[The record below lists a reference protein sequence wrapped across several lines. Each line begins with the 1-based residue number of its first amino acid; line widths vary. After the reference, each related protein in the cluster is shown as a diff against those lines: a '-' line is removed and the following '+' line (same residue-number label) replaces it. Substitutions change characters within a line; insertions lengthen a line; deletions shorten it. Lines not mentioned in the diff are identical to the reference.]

1 MAQSDDTMCPICKE
15 VFLNP
20 MICEDGFSYEK
31 SYIEKWLVK
40 HKLSPMIGIKLE
52 NTTLRENYALRAYT
66 SIYKG
71 LTYRLT
77 NRKLKINGPNKEQ
90 SLMPKIKKKFDT
102 VIEHYYK
109 STLELEECSK
119 KIAEI
124 YEEAPKNFE
133 VIMNYA
139 NILRYSTKFDIALGL
154 LKTLKD
160 IRPGTF
166 VHKYMKIRILAES
179 GNKDNAILHLKNLA
193 TKYMIQDHL
202 LLEMRFMSYSLLST
216 GNRDHAYTIIN
227 SYIKIVPSDKRA
239 VSHSIYINLIKEN
252 FKSVIIES
260 EKYLNDSPDDISILF
275 HLAKA
280 YGRTEKK
287 SKSIEIYAQI
297 KELTR
302 DKSVK
307 AKALYDSAT
316 SRNYSNDFDMI
327 VKELE
332 ESHSLD
338 PKEEADGYLAAI
350 YADKKMYDKAEEW
363 LNICGKRIDI
373 MNDKMHLGIKAQIEE
388 HKKLYEKAIE
398 SYIKLAEIDSI
409 NSIHYNNKVD
419 QLFQKQAT
427 EESENTDG
435 GQGNP

>member
-166 VHKYMKIRILAES
+166 VHKYMKIRILA
-179 GNKDNAILHLKNLA
+179 
-193 TKYMIQDHL
+193 
-202 LLEMRFMSYSLLST
+202 
-216 GNRDHAYTIIN
+216 
-227 SYIKIVPSDKRA
+227 
-239 VSHSIYINLIKEN
+239 
-252 FKSVIIES
+252 
-260 EKYLNDSPDDISILF
+260 
-275 HLAKA
+275 
-280 YGRTEKK
+280 
-287 SKSIEIYAQI
+287 
-297 KELTR
+297 
-302 DKSVK
+302 
-307 AKALYDSAT
+307 
-316 SRNYSNDFDMI
+316 
-327 VKELE
+327 
-332 ESHSLD
+332 
-338 PKEEADGYLAAI
+338 
-350 YADKKMYDKAEEW
+350 
-363 LNICGKRIDI
+363 
-373 MNDKMHLGIKAQIEE
+373 
-388 HKKLYEKAIE
+388 
-398 SYIKLAEIDSI
+398 
-409 NSIHYNNKVD
+409 
-419 QLFQKQAT
+419 
-427 EESENTDG
+427 
-435 GQGNP
+435 